1 MKDSY
6 NRQIPL
12 RCATCGSSSDFE
24 FNDDKSYVKCKK
36 CNREYFGGYDELVSL
51 NQTNIQ
57 EEIDAMKQEVKEDLE
72 KNIHDMLKKAFKG
85 NKNIKIK

>member
-24 FNDDKSYVKCKK
+24 FNDDKSYVKCTK
-36 CNREYFGGYDELVSL
+36 CNREYFGGYDELVEL
-51 NQTNIQ
+51 NQAIIQ
-57 EEIDAMKQEVKEDLE
+57 DEIDAMKAEVKQDAE
-72 KNIHDMLKKAFKG
+72 KYIRESLKKAFKG
-85 NKNIKIK
+85 NKYIKFK

>member
-24 FNDDKSYVKCKK
+24 FNDDKSYVKCTK

>member
-36 CNREYFGGYDELVSL
+36 CNKEYPGGYDELVSL